1 MSDIVHHTI
10 QHFNDIKLNSLI
22 GNIRLNTTQQN
33 KVYINSDNNTL
44 TINENI
50 ALGFGKDIIN
60 YGAVGDVLVSNGDQ
74 GSRWSNKVSLLE
86 NRIKELEEYIIEMK
100 LFFSAFQQSIFISD
114 TIGNEFNYSSLIG

>member
-60 YGAVGDVLVSNGDQ
+60 YGAVGDVIISNGDQ

-100 LFFSAFQQSIFISD
+100 FFMNAFSKAIYLEETPNAEYD
-114 TIGNEFNYSSLIG
+114 YANLL

>member
-33 KVYINSDNNTL
+33 KVYRNSDNNTL

-60 YGAVGDVLVSNGDQ
+60 YGAVGDVIISNGDQ

-86 NRIKELEEYIIEMK
+86 NRIKELEEYIIERNF
-100 LFFSAFQQSIFISD
+100 L
-114 TIGNEFNYSSLIG
+114 